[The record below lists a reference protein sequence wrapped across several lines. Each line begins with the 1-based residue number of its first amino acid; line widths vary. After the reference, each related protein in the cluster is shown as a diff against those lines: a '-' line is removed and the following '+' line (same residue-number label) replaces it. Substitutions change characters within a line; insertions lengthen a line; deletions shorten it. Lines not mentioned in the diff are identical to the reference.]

1 MYVRTCLVSDRCLK
15 KTFEKRRTAGMY
27 SNTSMISTVEG
38 GGKGEGMKG
47 KEGSESRGSEVR
59 GPIQCIW
66 YTEVQHE

>member
-1 MYVRTCLVSDRCLK
+1 
-15 KTFEKRRTAGMY
+15 MY

-59 GPIQCIW
+59 GPIQCIR